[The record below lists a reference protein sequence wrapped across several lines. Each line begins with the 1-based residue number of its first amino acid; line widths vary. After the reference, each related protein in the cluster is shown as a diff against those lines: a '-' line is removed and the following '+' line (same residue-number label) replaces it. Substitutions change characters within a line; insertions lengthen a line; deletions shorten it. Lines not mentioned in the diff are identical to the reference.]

1 MSRMHDEEEGE
12 GEDLGS
18 MLPIV
23 QGAVAGLV
31 AGLVVCSVGMVLSM
45 LRTRTGKTI
54 AALEGGADEDDEDE
68 DDGLLAQEEASIR
81 KGNRRMGTKRQT
93 MYTMDDGDDALISK
107 HAGVVAKESRRYAS
121 GMKALEPDALTV
133 EPAQPPT
140 TSSQLLSARFQ
151 RIQKMTETVVVPL
164 AAPSASASD
173 DRSPGQTKSTPS
185 VTCKFI
191 WQGRRCEVQLP
202 VHLGHPASVQAFVK
216 DLSKQGSALLD
227 CTLKPSTMRVEYKVL
242 DRLTGT
248 KRRVHLTPTSS
259 LSELFLAESFLVTA
273 FDS

>member
-1 MSRMHDEEEGE
+1 
-12 GEDLGS
+12 
-18 MLPIV
+18 
-23 QGAVAGLV
+23 
-31 AGLVVCSVGMVLSM
+31 
-45 LRTRTGKTI
+45 
-54 AALEGGADEDDEDE
+54 
-68 DDGLLAQEEASIR
+68 
-81 KGNRRMGTKRQT
+81 
-93 MYTMDDGDDALISK
+93 
-107 HAGVVAKESRRYAS
+107 
-121 GMKALEPDALTV
+121 
-133 EPAQPPT
+133 
-140 TSSQLLSARFQ
+140 
-151 RIQKMTETVVVPL
+151 MTETVVVPL